1 MTTAD
6 DLNEYVKLFN
16 QLDKDH
22 GGFISKEELKNGLK
36 MAPKSITTPDDE
48 EWDQILDGID
58 IDGDGQIDFTE
69 FIAAAYDKT
78 KLLNEANI
86 KIAFDMLDSDG
97 NG

>member
-1 MTTAD
+1 MQFRKTGVLQSGVISLLSNLLTTAD

-48 EWDQILDGID
+48 EWD
-58 IDGDGQIDFTE
+58 
-69 FIAAAYDKT
+69 
-78 KLLNEANI
+78 
-86 KIAFDMLDSDG
+86 
-97 NG
+97 

>member
-48 EWDQILDGID
+48 EWD
-58 IDGDGQIDFTE
+58 
-69 FIAAAYDKT
+69 
-78 KLLNEANI
+78 
-86 KIAFDMLDSDG
+86 
-97 NG
+97 